1 MPDILTVDTH
11 TVEGGYPAPPN
22 KLWMVTEKVNH
33 TRRGYSPDRAYGVNA
48 GVKMALANSLAG
60 NSSTARSIMADIAG
74 MWNASNNCIME
85 PAAVHDGFCYTRAL
99 AYFLFGV
106 RALRL
111 ESALLPASD
120 MAAIEHQLWRTQVV
134 NCSVACGN
142 GKASDAP
149 PPQPLQGLDRSGTLI
164 CHQVSSRFG
173 YYNCTSFMLTCAHSD
188 DS

>member
-74 MWNASNNCIME
+74 MWNASNSCIME

-111 ESALLPASD
+111 ESVLLPASD

-142 GKASDAP
+142 GKASDT

-173 YYNCTSFMLTCAHSD
+173 YYNCTSFMLTCAYSD